1 MQNGVNDLPVGSGR
15 TTLRSRADG
24 GAQLATEPAPG
35 LGAELV
41 ELLVGFTATV
51 RAAGVPVTPDRT
63 AAFLTAV
70 VQVGA
75 DDRAGV
81 YWAGRSTLC
90 GDPDHLRPYDLAFDA
105 WFGGQTVRHGRP
117 NPYQRPQAT
126 AMASLGDVPGAG
138 TEVEEQEEAV
148 RAAASATEVLR
159 HRDVGELDDAARDQ
173 VRRLLASLDVRQ
185 PLRRSTRRRRA
196 HHGELDVRRTLREEL
211 HRGGEPGPLRY
222 KRSGQRPR
230 RVVWLVDVSG
240 SMAPYADVLLRLA
253 HTQVRAAAERRG
265 IHAAR
270 GRARVEV
277 FTIGTR
283 LTRVTTALQHRD
295 VEVALRTA
303 GEQVPDWSG
312 GTRLGEVL
320 RAFADR
326 WGQRGVAR
334 GAVVVVCS
342 DGWERGDTALLAEQA
357 QRLHRLAH
365 RLVWVNPHR
374 GKVGY
379 EPVQAGIAAV
389 LPHVDDFVAGHSV
402 ASYVELMEVLS
413 GA

>member
-1 MQNGVNDLPVGSGR
+1 MTHQVGSNVR
-15 TTLRSRADG
+15 DG
-24 GAQLATEPAPG
+24 IGAGPDLLPGAQ
-35 LGAELV
+35 LV

-63 AAFLTAV
+63 AAFLAAV
-70 VQVGA
+70 AQVGV

-90 GDPDHLRPYDLAFDA
+90 GNQDHLRPYDLAFDA
-105 WFGGQTVRHGRP
+105 WFGGRTVRHGRT

-126 AMASLGDVPGAG
+126 AMASLTDTVSGGS
-138 TEVEEQEEAV
+138 EVEEQQEMV
-148 RAAASATEVLR
+148 RAAASDTEVLR
-159 HRDVGELDDAARDQ
+159 HRDVGDLDDAARDQ
-173 VRRLLASLDVRQ
+173 VRRLLASLAFRQ
-185 PLRRSTRRRRA
+185 PLRRATRRRRA

-211 HRGGEPGPLRY
+211 RRGGEPGPLRY
-222 KRSGQRPR
+222 KRSGRRPR
-230 RVVWLVDVSG
+230 RVVWLIDVSG
-240 SMAPYADVLLRLA
+240 SMTPYADVLLRLA
-253 HTQVRAAAERRG
+253 HTHVRTAAENRG
-265 IHAAR
+265 VHGAR
-270 GRARVEV
+270 GRARVDV

-283 LTRVTTALQHRD
+283 LTRVTAAMQHRD
-295 VEVALRTA
+295 VEAALRAA

-342 DGWERGDTALLAEQA
+342 DGWERGDTQLLGEQVE
-357 QRLHRLAH
+357 RLHRLAH

-402 ASYVELMEVLS
+402 ASYAELMEVLA

>member
-1 MQNGVNDLPVGSGR
+1 MAQQVRPVP
-15 TTLRSRADG
+15 TDRS
-24 GAQLATEPAPG
+24 
-35 LGAELV
+35 GAELV
-41 ELLVGFTATV
+41 ELLVGFAATV

-63 AAFLTAV
+63 AAFLQAV
-70 VQVGA
+70 VEVGL

-105 WFGGQTVRHGRP
+105 WFGGRTVRHGRT

-126 AMASLGDVPGAG
+126 AMASLNDVPAGG
-138 TEVEEQEEAV
+138 TEVEEQQEMV

-159 HRDVGELDDAARDQ
+159 HRDVGELDAAAREQ
-173 VRRLLASLDVRQ
+173 VRRLLASLDVRH
-185 PLRRSTRRRRA
+185 PLRRATRRRRA
-196 HHGELDVRRTLREEL
+196 HHGELDVRRILREEL
-211 HRGGEPGPLRY
+211 RRGGEPGPLRY
-222 KRSGQRPR
+222 RRSGRRPR

-265 IHAAR
+265 ARSAR

-283 LTRVTTALQHRD
+283 LTRVTAAMQHRD
-295 VEVALRTA
+295 VEAALKAA

-334 GAVVVVCS
+334 GAVLVICS
-342 DGWERGDTALLAEQA
+342 DGWERGDTALLAEQVE
-357 QRLHRLAH
+357 RLHRLAH
-365 RLVWVNPHR
+365 RVVWVNPHR
-374 GKVGY
+374 GKAGY

-402 ASYVELMEVLS
+402 AAYAELMEVL
-413 GA
+413 ADA

>member
-1 MQNGVNDLPVGSGR
+1 MRVSSRGGPVVEPVVEPG
-15 TTLRSRADG
+15 ADV
-24 GAQLATEPAPG
+24 
-35 LGAELV
+35 V
-41 ELLVGFTATV
+41 EVLVGFAATV

-63 AAFLTAV
+63 AAFLAAV
-70 VQVGA
+70 AEVGV
-75 DDRAGV
+75 DDRDGV

-90 GDPDHLRPYDLAFDA
+90 GDRDHLRPYDLAFEA
-105 WFGGQTVRHGRP
+105 WFTGRTVRQGRP
-117 NPYQRPQAT
+117 NPYQRPHAT
-126 AMASLGDVPGAG
+126 AMASLGDVPRGG
-138 TEVEEQEEAV
+138 SEVEEQQETV
-148 RAAASATEVLR
+148 RAAASDTEVLR
-159 HRDVGELDDAARDQ
+159 HRDVGELDDAARDE

-185 PLRRSTRRRRA
+185 PLRRASRRRRA
-196 HHGELDVRRTLREEL
+196 RHGELDVRRTLREEL
-211 HRGGEPGPLRY
+211 RRGGEPGPLRWTT
-222 KRSGQRPR
+222 SGRRPR

-265 IHAAR
+265 AGSAR

-283 LTRVTTALQHRD
+283 LTRVTTAMQHRD
-295 VEVALRTA
+295 VEAALKAA

-334 GAVVVVCS
+334 GAVLVICS
-342 DGWERGDTALLAEQA
+342 DGWERGDTTLLAEQVE
-357 QRLHRLAH
+357 RLHRLAH

-374 GKVGY
+374 GKLGY

-402 ASYVELMEVLS
+402 ASYVELMEVLA

>member
-1 MQNGVNDLPVGSGR
+1 M
-15 TTLRSRADG
+15 
-24 GAQLATEPAPG
+24 AQQVTAVPAAGQP
-35 LGAELV
+35 GAELV
-41 ELLVGFTATV
+41 ELLVGFAATV

-63 AAFLTAV
+63 AAFVAAV
-70 VQVGA
+70 AQIGL
-75 DDRAGV
+75 DDRTGV

-105 WFGGQTVRHGRP
+105 WFGGDTVRYGRV

-126 AMASLGDVPGAG
+126 PMASLGDTAAG
-138 TEVEEQEEAV
+138 GSEVEEEQETV

-173 VRRLLASLDVRQ
+173 VRRLLASLAARQ
-185 PLRRSTRRRRA
+185 PLRRATRRRPA

-211 HRGGEPGPLRY
+211 RRGGEMGPLRY
-222 KRSGQRPR
+222 RRSGRRPR

-240 SMAPYADVLLRLA
+240 SMTPYADVLLRLA

-265 IHAAR
+265 AHGAR

-283 LTRVTTALQHRD
+283 LTRVTSAMQHRD
-295 VEVALRTA
+295 VEAALRAA
-303 GEQVPDWSG
+303 GEEVPDWSG

-334 GAVVVVCS
+334 GAVLVICS
-342 DGWERGDTALLAEQA
+342 DGWERGDTALLAEQVE
-357 QRLHRLAH
+357 RLHRLAH
-365 RLVWVNPHR
+365 RVVWVNPHR
-374 GKVGY
+374 GKEGY
-379 EPVQAGIAAV
+379 EPVQAGITAV

-402 ASYVELMEVLS
+402 AAYAELMEVLA

>member
-1 MQNGVNDLPVGSGR
+1 VAQRRIRDVPERAGVA
-15 TTLRSRADG
+15 LRVEADARAD
-24 GAQLATEPAPG
+24 TDP
-35 LGAELV
+35 GAELV
-41 ELLVGFTATV
+41 ELLVGFSATV
-51 RAAGVPVTPDRT
+51 RAAGIPVTPDRT
-63 AAFLTAV
+63 AAFLAAV
-70 VQVGA
+70 AQIGV

-90 GDPDHLRPYDLAFDA
+90 GNQDHLRPYDLAFEA
-105 WFGGQTVRHGRP
+105 WFGLQTVRHGRT

-126 AMASLGDVPGAG
+126 AMASLTDLPSGGS
-138 TEVEEQEEAV
+138 EVEEEQETV
-148 RAAASATEVLR
+148 RAAASETEVLR
-159 HRDVGELDDAARDQ
+159 HRDVGDLDDAARDQ
-173 VRRLLASLDVRQ
+173 VRRLLASLVVGQ
-185 PLRRSTRRRRA
+185 PLRRATRRRKA

-211 HRGGEPGPLRY
+211 RRGGEPGPLRY
-222 KRSGQRPR
+222 KRSGRRPR

-253 HTQVRAAAERRG
+253 HTHVRTAADGVRG
-265 IHAAR
+265 AR

-283 LTRVTTALQHRD
+283 LTRVTAAMQHRD
-295 VEVALRTA
+295 VEAALRAA

-342 DGWERGDTALLAEQA
+342 DGWERGDTRLLAEQVE
-357 QRLHRLAH
+357 RLHRLAH

-402 ASYVELMEVLS
+402 ASYAELMEVLA

>member
-1 MQNGVNDLPVGSGR
+1 MAQQV
-15 TTLRSRADG
+15 RAV
-24 GAQLATEPAPG
+24 ATDHS
-35 LGAELV
+35 GAELV
-41 ELLVGFTATV
+41 ELLVGFAATV

-63 AAFLTAV
+63 AAFLQAV
-70 VQVGA
+70 VEVGL

-90 GDPDHLRPYDLAFDA
+90 GDPDHLRPYDLAFEA
-105 WFGGQTVRHGRP
+105 WFGGRTVRHGRS

-126 AMASLGDVPGAG
+126 AMASLHDVPGGG
-138 TEVEEQEEAV
+138 TEVEEQQETV
-148 RAAASATEVLR
+148 RAAASDTEVLR
-159 HRDVGELDDAARDQ
+159 HRDVGELDAAARDQ
-173 VRRLLASLDVRQ
+173 VRRLLAGLDVRQ
-185 PLRRSTRRRRA
+185 PLRRATRRRRA
-196 HHGELDVRRTLREEL
+196 HHGELDVRRVLREEL
-211 HRGGEPGPLRY
+211 RRGGEPGPLRY
-222 KRSGQRPR
+222 RRSGRRPR

-240 SMAPYADVLLRLA
+240 SMTPYADVLLRLA

-265 IHAAR
+265 AHGAR

-283 LTRVTTALQHRD
+283 LTRVTTAMQHRD
-295 VEVALRTA
+295 VEAALKAA

-334 GAVVVVCS
+334 GAVLVLCS
-342 DGWERGDTALLAEQA
+342 DGWERGDASLLAEQVE
-357 QRLHRLAH
+357 RLHRLAH
-365 RLVWVNPHR
+365 RVVWVNPHR
-374 GKVGY
+374 GKAGY
-379 EPVQAGIAAV
+379 EPVQVGIAAV

-402 ASYVELMEVLS
+402 AAYAELMEVLAS
-413 GA
+413 A

>member
-1 MQNGVNDLPVGSGR
+1 MAQRVSDRRDSSAEPVS
-15 TTLRSRADG
+15 D
-24 GAQLATEPAPG
+24 P
-35 LGAELV
+35 V
-41 ELLVGFTATV
+41 ELLVGFAATV

-63 AAFLTAV
+63 AAFLAATAEIGV
-70 VQVGA
+70 
-75 DDRAGV
+75 DDRDGV

-90 GDPDHLRPYDLAFDA
+90 GDPDHLRPYDLAFEA
-105 WFGGQTVRHGRP
+105 WFGGRTVRHGSP
-117 NPYQRPQAT
+117 NPYQRPRTA
-126 AMASLGDVPGAG
+126 AMASLDLPGAG
-138 TEVEEQEEAV
+138 AEVEEQQEVV

-159 HRDVGELDDAARDQ
+159 HRDVGDLDEAARAQ
-173 VRRLLASLDVRQ
+173 VRRLLAALDVRQ
-185 PLRRSTRRRRA
+185 PLRRATRRRRA

-211 HRGGEPGPLRY
+211 RRVGEPGPLRY
-222 KRSGQRPR
+222 KRSGRRPR
-230 RVVWLVDVSG
+230 RVVWLIDVSG

-253 HTQVRAAAERRG
+253 HTHVRAAAERRG
-265 IHAAR
+265 AR
-270 GRARVEV
+270 GALGRARVEV

-283 LTRVTTALQHRD
+283 LTRVTGALQHRD
-295 VEVALRTA
+295 VEAALRAA
-303 GEQVPDWSG
+303 GGQVPDWSG

-334 GAVVVVCS
+334 GAVLVICS
-342 DGWERGDTALLAEQA
+342 DGWERGDTALLAEQVE
-357 QRLHRLAH
+357 RLHRLAH

-374 GKVGY
+374 GKSGY

-402 ASYVELMEVLS
+402 ASYVELMEVLA

>member
-1 MQNGVNDLPVGSGR
+1 MAQQVTAVPVAG
-15 TTLRSRADG
+15 
-24 GAQLATEPAPG
+24 QP
-35 LGAELV
+35 GAELV
-41 ELLVGFTATV
+41 ELLVGFAATV

-63 AAFLTAV
+63 AAFLAAV
-70 VQVGA
+70 AQVGV

-90 GDPDHLRPYDLAFDA
+90 GDPDHLRPYDLAFEA
-105 WFGGQTVRHGRP
+105 WFGGRTVRSGRP
-117 NPYQRPQAT
+117 SPYQRPQVT
-126 AMASLGDVPGAG
+126 PMASLDVAG
-138 TEVEEQEEAV
+138 GGTQVEEEQEAV

-185 PLRRSTRRRRA
+185 PLRRATRRRRA

-211 HRGGEPGPLRY
+211 RRGGEMGPLRY
-222 KRSGQRPR
+222 RRSGRRPR

-240 SMAPYADVLLRLA
+240 SMTPYADVLLRLA

-265 IHAAR
+265 TQGAR

-283 LTRVTTALQHRD
+283 LTRVTAAMQHRD
-295 VEVALRTA
+295 VEAALRAA

-334 GAVVVVCS
+334 GAVLVICS
-342 DGWERGDTALLAEQA
+342 DGWERGDTALLAEQVE
-357 QRLHRLAH
+357 RLHRLAH

-374 GKVGY
+374 GKEGY

-402 ASYVELMEVLS
+402 AAYGELMEVLA